1 MRLFL
6 TFVCCTALIM
16 NPAVRAE
23 QDANMLAV
31 HPNDRDMIIIPPN
44 LPQIHGV
51 KIRPQGVELLPQE
64 FAPGVFGLISTRKP
78 VDNSGV
84 IIGEDSILVVDAHIN
99 EDMAG
104 KILANV
110 KTLTG
115 RDAPDYLF
123 NTNYHGDHTFGNGYF
138 PEETHIIAHRITRD
152 LIDSRFDFE
161 KKFLLA
167 LVDDPAV
174 YADAPK
180 RLPDQVF
187 DEFMELDLGGR
198 IVQFHYFGLGCG
210 PGDSIVY
217 LPKEKVAWTGNLIL
231 GPTGIPWVIEGHAQE
246 YLQTMARV
254 IEALEIEV
262 MIPGHGGVLAGKNR
276 IRTHMLKFQ
285 TYLAE
290 LISETDRLKQS
301 GVAYEDIVEAFPL
314 PKKYLPPEELQ
325 KTTGGYPDALL
336 EGWHAWNVLK
346 TYVEP

>member
-1 MRLFL
+1 MI
-6 TFVCCTALIM
+6 FVCITAL
-16 NPAVRAE
+16 ALTSTAWAGL
-23 QDANMLAV
+23 DTGTTAL
-31 HPNDRDMIIIPPN
+31 HPKDRDMIIIPPN

-51 KIRPQGVELLPQE
+51 KIKPEGVELVPE
-64 FAPGVFGLISTRKP
+64 EYAPGVFGLISTIKP

-84 IIGEDSILVVDAHIN
+84 IIGDDSILVIDAHIN
-99 EDMAG
+99 GDMAG

-110 KTLTG
+110 KSLTG
-115 RDAPDYLF
+115 RDVPDYLF

-152 LIDSRFDFE
+152 LIDSRFEFE
-161 KKFLLA
+161 KQFLLA

-174 YADAPK
+174 YAAAPK

-217 LPKEKVAWTGNLIL
+217 LPEEKIAWTGNLIL
-231 GPTGIPWVIEGHAQE
+231 GPSGIPWVIEGHAQE
-246 YLQTMARV
+246 YLQTMARL
-254 IEALEIEV
+254 IEALDIEV
-262 MIPGHGGVLAGKNR
+262 IIPGHGGVLTGKDR

-314 PKKYLPPEELQ
+314 PKKYLPPAQLRE
-325 KTTGGYPDALL
+325 TSGGYPDALL
-336 EGWHAWNVLK
+336 QGWHAWNVLK

>member
-6 TFVCCTALIM
+6 IFVCITAL
-16 NPAVRAE
+16 ALTSTARAGM
-23 QDANMLAV
+23 DAGTTAL
-31 HPNDRDMIIIPPN
+31 HPKDRDMIIIPPN

-51 KIRPQGVELLPQE
+51 KIRPAGVELLPE
-64 FAPGVFGLISTRKP
+64 EYAPGVFGLISTKKP

-84 IIGEDSILVVDAHIN
+84 IIGDDSILVIDAHIN
-99 EDMAG
+99 GDMAR

-110 KTLTG
+110 KSLTG
-115 RDAPDYLF
+115 RDTPDYLF

-152 LIDSRFDFE
+152 LIDSRFEFE
-161 KKFLLA
+161 KQFLLA

-174 YADAPK
+174 YAAAPK

-198 IVQFHYFGLGCG
+198 VVQFHYFGLGCG

-217 LPKEKVAWTGNLIL
+217 LPEEKIAWTGNLIL
-231 GPTGIPWVIEGHAQE
+231 GPSGIPWVSDGHAQE
-246 YLQTMARV
+246 YLQTMARL
-254 IEALEIEV
+254 IETLDIEV
-262 MIPGHGGVLAGKNR
+262 IIPGHGGVLTGKDR

-301 GVAYEDIVEAFPL
+301 GVAYEDIVAAFPL
-314 PKKYLPPEELQ
+314 PTKYLPPAQLRE
-325 KTTGGYPDALL
+325 TSGGYPDALL
-336 EGWHAWNVLK
+336 QGWHAWNVLK